1 MNRIATDLKGITNW
15 IFDLD
20 DTLYPS
26 SEEIFNQMA
35 KRIKSFIMQ
44 ALNVGEEEAF
54 EIQKEYYKQYG
65 ATVRGLMLEH
75 NIAPESFTDYVH
87 ELDLSCLKENPAL
100 KTCLDELPG
109 KKYVFT
115 NGAYQHAER
124 VTERLGIRN
133 CFDGIFSIRE
143 AAYLPKPAE
152 KTYRNMLKAFNI
164 SPQTAIMFDDSQ
176 TNLKTAHDIGMKT
189 VWITTN
195 KRDNRYNKISDRPD
209 FCDYQTD
216 DLVGF
221 LTGLLMDKTA

>member
-109 KKYVFT
+109 KNTSLPTVLINMPNASPNVWEFAIALT
-115 NGAYQHAER
+115 A
-124 VTERLGIRN
+124 
-133 CFDGIFSIRE
+133 FS
-143 AAYLPKPAE
+143 A
-152 KTYRNMLKAFNI
+152 
-164 SPQTAIMFDDSQ
+164 
-176 TNLKTAHDIGMKT
+176 
-189 VWITTN
+189 
-195 KRDNRYNKISDRPD
+195 
-209 FCDYQTD
+209 
-216 DLVGF
+216 
-221 LTGLLMDKTA
+221 